1 MIFENF
7 AAIYD
12 AFEAILDSFAAI
24 FDDFEAIFDGFAANF
39 DDFVAVFDDSAYTMI
54 IQWSYNSFAANIDDF
69 TTIMHWLCTY
79 INLLCET
86 TPIGN
91 KCIYFMH
98 KTKHTYLAKCKSATC
113 NSNIYKIANWI

>member
-7 AAIYD
+7 AAIFD
-12 AFEAILDSFAAI
+12 NFTAIFDNFAAI
-24 FDDFEAIFDGFAANF
+24 SMI
-39 DDFVAVFDDSAYTMI
+39 FVAVFDDSAYTMI
-54 IQWSYNSFAANIDDF
+54 IQRLYNDVAANIDDF
-69 TTIMHWLCTY
+69 ATIMHWLCTY

-98 KTKHTYLAKCKSATC
+98 FKPNTH
-113 NSNIYKIANWI
+113 I